1 MVTQVVNVV
10 VNVDLSKGFK
20 TAHLKD
26 NALAPRPC

>member
-1 MVTQVVNVV
+1 MVTQFFKV